1 MLKYKIM
8 FNQLIKPRE
17 FPSFNSEAIQ
27 LLFCDNTISLQP
39 HLGTIIMHH
48 FFCIQKKIK

>member
-17 FPSFNSEAIQ
+17 FHSFNPEAIHS
-27 LLFCDNTISLQP
+27 LFLTIVLSLQP
-39 HLGTIIMHH
+39 HLGTIIMYHL
-48 FFCIQKKIK
+48 FFVQEKIK